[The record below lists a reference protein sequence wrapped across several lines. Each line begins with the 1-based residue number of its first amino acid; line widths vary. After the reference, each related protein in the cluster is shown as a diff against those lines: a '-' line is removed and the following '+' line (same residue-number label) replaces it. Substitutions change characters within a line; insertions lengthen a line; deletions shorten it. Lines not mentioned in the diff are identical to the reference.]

1 MIRGAKGQFD
11 GRYRWRIRIVINIVV
26 VLCPDCAVEFRIA
39 EILCETDDGGM
50 AYLQFF
56 SKSVEVIKHT
66 SLKLL
71 RT

>member
-1 MIRGAKGQFD
+1 M
-11 GRYRWRIRIVINIVV
+11 VVNIVV
-26 VLCPDCAVEFRIA
+26 VLCPDCTLEFRIAGIA